1 MAIYSSD
8 PTVIP
13 SLLFTKAE
21 LVYIVT
27 QLTAELPANDNSTQ
41 LEMVEL
47 RHYCNLIK
55 EQIGSLAKKGLLE
68 APQPEKT
75 DSPAA
80 PRSRLPS
87 MEELRS
93 SFPSLTEAEIRE
105 IIERNK
111 AEQKEQTKK
120 NEPPPPPQFIRK
132 PPPEQNPP
140 LSPKAQKDKEN
151 SEQFAS
157 LLGAV

>member
-55 EQIGSLAKKGLLE
+55 EQIDSLAKKGLLE

-80 PRSRLPS
+80 PQSRLPS

-105 IIERNK
+105 IIERTK
-111 AEQKEQTKK
+111 AEQK
-120 NEPPPPPQFIRK
+120 EPPPPPQFIRK

-140 LSPKAQKDKEN
+140 LTPKAQKDKEN